1 MLVLGPGLIAAT
13 AGDDAGGIAT
23 YSQVGAKYGY
33 ELLWVLL
40 VITLS
45 LALIQETCA
54 RLGAATG
61 RGLLDLV
68 RERFGIGWALFAV
81 GVVLLANGGVV
92 VTEFVGIAAAAEL
105 FGISRYLAVPVTA
118 LADLVSRHSGQLCV
132 GGEGLPGD
140 GAGVLCLPVAAVL
153 AHPDWGAVARG
164 AFVPTLRAD
173 PGYLTLFVGSDR
185 HHDHAVHAAL
195 SAELGRRKRRPAAAL
210 RTRASGRLLRLGV
223 QQPHRRVHRHR
234 HRRDAAR
241 GGRDG
246 HPDRRRRR
254 PGPAA
259 TRRRRGA
266 GAVCASG
273 CSARRCSRPGVLPLA
288 TAYSVAEAFGFRK
301 GVDLDFRRA
310 PVFVGIFSALIAL
323 GAAVAL
329 IPNLPLIQLLVGIQ
343 VLNGMLLPVILVFL
357 LLLINDRRLVG
368 SLKNGLVYNVLS
380 WGTVALVTSAVV
392 FLLGTAA
399 LGNRH
404 RRTGRRR
411 IARAALRG
419 KVVAA
424 GGGRTLNA
432 LLMPEISPKW
442 PATAVELDQPA
453 LAMAAPR
460 VDRRPANRHGCRRS
474 PGRHR

>member
-1 MLVLGPGLIAAT
+1 MSVRVTVRGRSLRLRGLHKPPTGVLAILLVFGPGLIAAT

-33 ELLWVLL
+33 DLLWVLL
-40 VITLS
+40 IITVS

-68 RERFGIGWALFAV
+68 RERFGIGWAFFAV

-118 LADLVSRHSGQLCV
+118 LLIWYLVIQGSYASVEKVFLAMALV
-132 GGEGLPGD
+132 FFAYPI
-140 GAGVLCLPVAAVL
+140 AAVL

-173 PGYLTLFVGSDR
+173 PDYLTLFVGLIGTTITPYMQLFQQSSVVEKGVPRR
-185 HHDHAVHAAL
+185 HYGPERADAYVGSVFSNIIAAFIVIATGATLHAAGVTDIQT
-195 SAELGRRKRRPAAAL
+195 AGEAAQAL
-210 RTRASGRLLRLGV
+210 
-223 QQPHRRVHRHR
+223 QPLVG
-234 HRRDAAR
+234 DAAQALF
-241 GGRDG
+241 GVGLLG
-246 HPDRRRRR
+246 ASLL
-254 PGPAA
+254 AA
-259 TRRRRGA
+259 
-266 GAVCASG
+266 
-273 CSARRCSRPGVLPLA
+273 GVLPLA

-392 FLLGTAA
+392 FLLGTQLLSAFGITV
-399 LGNRH
+399 L
-404 RRTGRRR
+404 
-411 IARAALRG
+411 
-419 KVVAA
+419 
-424 GGGRTLNA
+424 GGG
-432 LLMPEISPKW
+432 
-442 PATAVELDQPA
+442 
-453 LAMAAPR
+453 
-460 VDRRPANRHGCRRS
+460 
-474 PGRHR
+474 

>member
-1 MLVLGPGLIAAT
+1 MTRPTDGTQTRPTVPVPAVVQPIPKRLSRRAASVRVNIRGRSLRLRGLRKPPTGVLAILLVLGPGLIAAT

-68 RERFGIGWALFAV
+68 RERFGIGWTLFAV

-118 LADLVSRHSGQLCV
+118 LLIWYLVIQGSYASVEKVFLAMALV
-132 GGEGLPGD
+132 FL
-140 GAGVLCLPVAAVL
+140 AYPVAAIL
-153 AHPDWGAVARG
+153 AHPDWSAVARG
-164 AFVPTLRAD
+164 ALVPTLRSD
-173 PGYLTLFVGSDR
+173 PDYLTLLVGLIGTTITPYMQLFQQSSVVEKGIPRRNYGPERAD
-185 HHDHAVHAAL
+185 AYIGSVFSNIIAAFIVIATGATLHAA
-195 SAELGRRKRRPAAAL
+195 GM
-210 RTRASGRLLRLGV
+210 TDIQTAS
-223 QQPHRRVHRHR
+223 
-234 HRRDAAR
+234 DAAQALQPLV
-241 GGRDG
+241 GD
-246 HPDRRRRR
+246 
-254 PGPAA
+254 AA
-259 TRRRRGA
+259 QALFAVGLLGA
-266 GAVCASG
+266 SLLAA
-273 CSARRCSRPGVLPLA
+273 GVLPLA

-301 GVDLDFRRA
+301 GVELDFRQA
-310 PVFVGIFSALIAL
+310 PVFVSIFSALIAL

-368 SLKNGLVYNVLS
+368 PLKNGLLYNVLS
-380 WGTVALVTSAVV
+380 WGTVALVTTAVV
-392 FLLGTAA
+392 VLLGTQLLSAIGID
-399 LGNRH
+399 L
-404 RRTGRRR
+404 
-411 IARAALRG
+411 LR
-419 KVVAA
+419 A
-424 GGGRTLNA
+424 GG
-432 LLMPEISPKW
+432 
-442 PATAVELDQPA
+442 
-453 LAMAAPR
+453 
-460 VDRRPANRHGCRRS
+460 
-474 PGRHR
+474 

>member
-1 MLVLGPGLIAAT
+1 MTALDDDVQTRQAVPIPAIEQPSWQRLRRHTTVRVTVRGRTLRLRGLHKPPTGALAILLVLGPGLIAAT

-33 ELLWVLL
+33 DLLWVLL

-92 VTEFVGIAAAAEL
+92 VTEFVGVAAAAEL
-105 FGISRYLAVPVTA
+105 FGVSRYLAVPLTGLLIWYLVIQGSYSSVEKIFLAMA
-118 LADLVSRHSGQLCV
+118 LVFIAY
-132 GGEGLPGD
+132 PI
-140 GAGVLCLPVAAVL
+140 AALL

-164 AFVPTLRAD
+164 ALVRTVRAD
-173 PGYLTLFVGSDR
+173 PDYVLLFVGLIGTTITPYMQLFQQSSIVEKGTPRRQYGPERAD
-185 HHDHAVHAAL
+185 AYIGSVLSNIVAAFIVIATGATLHAAGMTDIQT
-195 SAELGRRKRRPAAAL
+195 AG
-210 RTRASGRLLRLGV
+210 
-223 QQPHRRVHRHR
+223 
-234 HRRDAAR
+234 DAAQALKPLV
-241 GGRDG
+241 GDWAQALFAVGLLG
-246 HPDRRRRR
+246 ASLL
-254 PGPAA
+254 AA
-259 TRRRRGA
+259 
-266 GAVCASG
+266 
-273 CSARRCSRPGVLPLA
+273 GVLPLA

-310 PVFVGIFSALIAL
+310 PVFVGIFTALIAL

-368 SLKNGLVYNVLS
+368 ELKNGLVYNVLS
-380 WGTVALVTSAVV
+380 WGTVILVTSAVV
-392 FLLGTAA
+392 FLIGTQLLSAVGIDLLG
-399 LGNRH
+399 G
-404 RRTGRRR
+404 
-411 IARAALRG
+411 
-419 KVVAA
+419 
-424 GGGRTLNA
+424 
-432 LLMPEISPKW
+432 
-442 PATAVELDQPA
+442 
-453 LAMAAPR
+453 
-460 VDRRPANRHGCRRS
+460 
-474 PGRHR
+474 

>member
-33 ELLWVLL
+33 DLLWVLL

-118 LADLVSRHSGQLCV
+118 LLIWYLVIQGSYASVEKVFLAMALV
-132 GGEGLPGD
+132 FLAYPI
-140 GAGVLCLPVAAVL
+140 AAVL

-164 AFVPTLRAD
+164 ALVPTLRAD
-173 PGYLTLFVGSDR
+173 PDYLTLFVGLIGTTITPYMQLFQQSSVVEKGVPRRQYGPERAD
-185 HHDHAVHAAL
+185 AYIGSVFSNLIAAFIVIATGATLHAA
-195 SAELGRRKRRPAAAL
+195 
-210 RTRASGRLLRLGV
+210 GV
-223 QQPHRRVHRHR
+223 TDIQTAG
-234 HRRDAAR
+234 DAAQALQPLV
-241 GGRDG
+241 GD
-246 HPDRRRRR
+246 
-254 PGPAA
+254 AA
-259 TRRRRGA
+259 QALFGVGLLGA
-266 GAVCASG
+266 SMLAA
-273 CSARRCSRPGVLPLA
+273 GVLPLA

-380 WGTVALVTSAVV
+380 WGTVALVSTAVV
-392 FLLGTAA
+392 FLLGTQ
-399 LGNRH
+399 
-404 RRTGRRR
+404 
-411 IARAALRG
+411 
-419 KVVAA
+419 
-424 GGGRTLNA
+424 
-432 LLMPEISPKW
+432 LLSAIGIDLFGS
-442 PATAVELDQPA
+442 A
-453 LAMAAPR
+453 
-460 VDRRPANRHGCRRS
+460 
-474 PGRHR
+474 